1 MSTDN
6 LSKINRLLHSQPYG
20 TVFTSS
26 WLTKNGYSPE
36 LQKRYKS
43 SNWLVSIGT
52 GAMKRTGEDI
62 DIDGALYALQ
72 NQLSLSVHIGGTSAL
87 ARVGRSQYL
96 ELDSNQLYLFG
107 SIGESLPK
115 WFRDYQ
121 WKFKINYHTSAFLP
135 VHIGTTEQE
144 IGNIK
149 IKQSGSVRAILECL
163 YLAPS
168 QISYTEC
175 YELLEG
181 MSNLRPA
188 TVQQLLDSCNSVKV
202 KRMFLFMAEKAG
214 HAWIKHINKDKIDL
228 GSGKRSLV
236 PNGVYVSSYK
246 ITVPK
251 ELIEN
256 EADI

>member
-6 LSKINRLLHSQPYG
+6 LSKINQLLRSQPYG

-26 WLTKNGYSPE
+26 WLTKHGYSAD

-43 SNWLVSIGT
+43 SKWLVSIGT
-52 GAMKRTGEDI
+52 GAMKRTGDEVG
-62 DIDGALYALQ
+62 IDGALYALQ
-72 NQLSLSVHIGGTSAL
+72 HQLNLSVHIGATSAL
-87 ARVGRSQYL
+87 ARLGRSQYL
-96 ELDSNQLYLFG
+96 EFDSNQLYLFG

-115 WFRDYQ
+115 WFTDYQ
-121 WKFKINYHTSAFLP
+121 WGVQINYRTSGFLP
-135 VHIGTTEQE
+135 PDLGMTELE
-144 IGNIK
+144 TGNITLK
-149 IKQSGSVRAILECL
+149 HSGPVRAILECL

-168 QISYTEC
+168 QMSFTEC

-188 TVQQLLDSCNSVKV
+188 TVQLLLESCGSVKV
-202 KRMFLFMAEKAG
+202 KRMFLFMAEKTG
-214 HAWIKHINKDKIDL
+214 HAWVKHVVKDKIDL

-236 PNGVYVSSYK
+236 PNGVYVPGYQ

-256 EADI
+256 GSGI